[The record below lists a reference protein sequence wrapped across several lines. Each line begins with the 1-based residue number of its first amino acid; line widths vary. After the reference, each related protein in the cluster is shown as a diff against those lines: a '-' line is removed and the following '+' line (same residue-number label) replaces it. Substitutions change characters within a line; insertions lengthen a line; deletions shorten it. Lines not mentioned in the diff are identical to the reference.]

1 MRVTTMGKRRVFY
14 GWYIVAACVL
24 VAGAGIGFHNTA
36 GIFLRPVTEDL
47 GFSRGEFT
55 FFRTISAIISV
66 LVLPVYGRM
75 ARQYSI
81 KKIMFIGTSVNALS
95 LAAYSL
101 CTDIWHFYL
110 LAVINGLVVGA
121 GNFMIIGILVSRWF
135 EDKNGLA
142 LGIAYAGS
150 GLGAAV
156 MNPMANYVIHNFGW
170 RWAFAF
176 SGIISLVVLI
186 PAILIMI
193 KDTPESMGLQPYRTG
208 NLSNLSP
215 QAPEN
220 DGVAFRTA
228 RRTPI
233 FWLLALS
240 LLGLS
245 ISASAPTAHTPAH
258 LGDLGYSAGTISA
271 VVALCMVFLTLGK
284 ILMGYIFDRFGTIVG
299 GVALGVFAILSPT
312 FALLALYPAA
322 PWLHTIFLGLA
333 STGFSLAVNI
343 YASKFF
349 GKKDFPAIIS
359 SLSVVTALGI
369 ALSPTLMGLIYDFLG
384 SYDAAWIILIIIG
397 FVVMSCLLCCERLH
411 KLIKIRGNS
420 CATENN

>member
-1 MRVTTMGKRRVFY
+1 MENRRVFY

-24 VAGAGIGFHNTA
+24 VAGAGIGFQNTA

-47 GFSRGEFT
+47 GVSRGEFT
-55 FFRTISAIISV
+55 FFRSISAILSV
-66 LVLPVYGRM
+66 LLLPVYGRM

-81 KKIMFIGTSVNALS
+81 KKIMFIGTSVNAMS

-110 LAVINGLVVGA
+110 LAVVNGLTVGA
-121 GNFMIIGILVSRWF
+121 GNFMIIGILISRWF

-176 SGIISLVVLI
+176 SGIISLVVLV

-193 KDTPESMGLQPYRTG
+193 KDAPVSMGLLPYRTG

-215 QAPEN
+215 QASKDE
-220 DGVAFRTA
+220 GLTFKIA

-245 ISASAPTAHTPAH
+245 ISAAAPNAHTPAY
-258 LGDLGYSAGTISA
+258 LSDLGYLSGIISA
-271 VVALCMVFLTLGK
+271 AVALCMVFLTLGK
-284 ILMGYIFDRFGTIVG
+284 ILMGHVFDRFGTMAG
-299 GVALGVFAILSPT
+299 GIALGVFAMLSPAL
-312 FALLALYPAA
+312 ALLALHPAA
-322 PWLHTIFLGLA
+322 LWLHSIFLGLT

-343 YASKFF
+343 YAVKFF
-349 GKKDFPAIIS
+349 GKKDFPAILS
-359 SLSVVTALGI
+359 ALSVVTAAGV
-369 ALSPTLMGLIYDFLG
+369 AFSPPIMGFCYDLLG
-384 SYDAAWIILIIIG
+384 SYDVAWIILIIIG
-397 FVVMSCLLCCERLH
+397 FVVMSCLLCCEWLYRST
-411 KLIKIRGNS
+411 KIKEEIKWS
-420 CATENN
+420 T

>member
-1 MRVTTMGKRRVFY
+1 MENRRVFY

-24 VAGAGIGFHNTA
+24 VAGAGIGFQNTA

-47 GFSRGEFT
+47 GVSRGEFT
-55 FFRTISAIISV
+55 FFRSISAILSV
-66 LVLPVYGRM
+66 LLLPVYGRM

-81 KKIMFIGTSVNALS
+81 KKIMFIGTSVNAMS

-110 LAVINGLVVGA
+110 LAVVNGLTVGA
-121 GNFMIIGILVSRWF
+121 GNFMIIGILISRWF

-176 SGIISLVVLI
+176 SGIISLVVLV

-193 KDTPESMGLQPYRTG
+193 KDAPESMGLLPYKTG
-208 NLSNLSP
+208 NQSNLSP
-215 QAPEN
+215 QASE
-220 DGVAFRTA
+220 DEGLTFKIA

-245 ISASAPTAHTPAH
+245 ISAAAPNAHTPAY
-258 LGDLGYSAGTISA
+258 LGDLGYLAGIISA
-271 VVALCMVFLTLGK
+271 AVALSMVFLTLGK
-284 ILMGYIFDRFGTIVG
+284 ILMGHVFDRFGTMAG
-299 GVALGVFAILSPT
+299 GIALGVFAMLSPV
-312 FALLALYPAA
+312 FALLALHPAA
-322 PWLHTIFLGLA
+322 LWLHSIFLGLT

-343 YASKFF
+343 YAVKFF
-349 GKKDFPAIIS
+349 GKKDFPAILS
-359 SLSVVTALGI
+359 ALSVVTAAGV
-369 ALSPTLMGLIYDFLG
+369 AFSPPIMGFCYDLLG
-384 SYDAAWIILIIIG
+384 SYDVAWIILIIIG
-397 FVVMSCLLCCERLH
+397 FVVMSCLLCCEWLYRST
-411 KLIKIRGNS
+411 KIKKEIKWS
-420 CATENN
+420 T